1 MEQKLIDAIALVSRS
16 EYREKILFDLK
27 DKVRTPSKIS
37 KSTGIQASHI
47 SKYLKSLREAD
58 LIVCLNPGANQGRIY
73 MITELGTE
81 VLKHI

>member
-16 EYREKILFDLK
+16 EYREKILIDLK
-27 DKVRTPSKIS
+27 DKIRTPSKIS

-47 SKYLKSLREAD
+47 SKYLKSLKDSD
-58 LIVCLNPGANQGRIY
+58 LIVCLNEEASQGRIY
-73 MITELGTE
+73 KITELGEE

>member
-58 LIVCLNPGANQGRIY
+58 LIVCLNPEANQGRIY
-73 MITELGTE
+73 MITKLGKE
-81 VLKHI
+81 VLEHI

>member
-37 KSTGIQASHI
+37 KSTNIQASHI
-47 SKYLKSLREAD
+47 SKYLKSLKEAD
-58 LIVCLNPGANQGRIY
+58 LIVCLNEEANQGRIY
-73 MITELGTE
+73 MITELGKE
-81 VLKHI
+81 VLEHI